1 MMELSRHSTS
11 APSRARTRG
20 WLGLICQ
27 RAWRNW
33 RPSTAP
39 ATQESRKKLLE
50 KAITAMTEMNREH
63 PEAGAFASKGSGYA
77 IFPEV
82 TKGGLVFGGAY
93 GRGVVYERGQ
103 HIGYADMRQGSFG
116 LQAGGQTFSEVI
128 VFENKTAL
136 ERFQQGGLDFAAD
149 ASAVIVKTGAVATA
163 RFVDGVAVVRPIA
176 DAMAEAS
183 VGGQQFTYVPN
194 GGSPDSGAPGY
205 VGHPVSSRGF
215 IADHGWLPQPSSTA
229 SPKS

>member
-1 MMELSRHSTS
+1 MRST
-11 APSRARTRG
+11 TRIAI
-20 WLGLICQ
+20 GLALAAGLLVSC
-27 RAWRNW
+27 
-33 RPSTAP
+33 STAP
-39 ATQESRKKLLE
+39 STQESRNELLE
-50 KAITAMTEMNREH
+50 KATATMREMNRENS
-63 PEAGAFASKGSGYA
+63 EVEAFASKGTGYA
-77 IFPEV
+77 VFPEV

-116 LQAGGQTFSEVI
+116 LQVGGQTYSELV
-128 VFENKTAL
+128 VFENKAAL
-136 ERFQQGGLDFAAD
+136 ERFQQGRLDFAAD
-149 ASAVIVKTGAVATA
+149 ASAVIVKTGAAAPA
-163 RFVDGVAVVRPIA
+163 RFVDGVAVIVRPIA
-176 DAMAEAS
+176 GAMAEAS

-205 VGHPVSSRGF
+205 VGHPVSSLGF

>member
-33 RPSTAP
+33 RRSTAP
-39 ATQESRKKLLE
+39 ATQESRKELLE

-128 VFENKTAL
+128 VFENKAAL
-136 ERFQQGGLDFAAD
+136 IRRLDFAAD
-149 ASAVIVKTGAVATA
+149 ASAVIVKTGAATNA
-163 RFVDGVAVVRPIA
+163 RFIDGVAVIVMPIA
-176 DAMAEAS
+176 GAMAEAS
-183 VGGQQFTYVPN
+183 VGASSSHTCQMAVHQTRGLPGTWVTPFRPSDSSLIT
-194 GGSPDSGAPGY
+194 GGCLNPLRLRPRN
-205 VGHPVSSRGF
+205 PE
-215 IADHGWLPQPSSTA
+215 
-229 SPKS
+229 